1 MMRLDS
7 KSGLILLVIL
17 VLLALAGPWLIPQYR
32 IDRLTLA
39 LVYGAA
45 TLGLVVI
52 TGRAGQLSIGHSAF
66 FGLGAYT
73 AGILLT
79 RGLVPLPLALLAGAA
94 TGGALGLVFGKPA
107 LKLRGFQL
115 AVVTA
120 ALAIVFP
127 LLLPRFSTLTG
138 GHAGLAI
145 PPQFAPESWGLSSVS
160 WMYLVTVVTVALLAF
175 AAWAVT
181 RNRLG
186 RALDAIRL
194 SEITARSMGIDVAGY
209 KLAAFTVSA
218 ICAGLAGGLYAA
230 VIGFIAPEAFG
241 LLLNLTFLAALMV
254 GGSRVIAGA
263 FLGGLFVQ
271 LAPELAGGVSQAWT
285 QLLFGAILI
294 GVVFF
299 LPGGLASLATSV
311 RPRPDST
318 TGHPRIS
325 KSDKSESDR

>member
-1 MMRLDS
+1 MMTLNN
-7 KSGLILLVIL
+7 KTIAMLLAAAF
-17 VLLALAGPWLIPQYR
+17 LLALAAPWLIPQYR

-39 LVYGAA
+39 LIYGAA
-45 TLGLVVI
+45 TIGLVII

-66 FGLGAYT
+66 FGIGAYT
-73 AGILLT
+73 TGILLV
-79 RGLVPLPLALLAGAA
+79 RDILPLPLALLAGALA
-94 TGGALGLVFGKPA
+94 GGVLGLVFGKPA

-115 AVVTA
+115 AIVTA

-127 LLLPRFSTLTG
+127 LMLPRFSDLTG

-160 WMYLVTVVTVALLAF
+160 WMYMVTVVTIAILVF
-175 AAWAVT
+175 VAWAVT

-194 SEITARSMGIDVAGY
+194 SELTARSMGIDVAGY

-230 VIGFIAPEAFG
+230 AIGFIAPEAFG
-241 LLLNLTFLAALMV
+241 LLINLTFLAALMV

-263 FLGGLFVQ
+263 LIGGLFVQ
-271 LAPELAGGVSQAWT
+271 LVPELAAGLSQAWT

-294 GVVFF
+294 AVVFF
-299 LPGGLASLATSV
+299 LPGGLVSLIPIMQRKVSRPAKTAATTSA
-311 RPRPDST
+311 DT
-318 TGHPRIS
+318 T
-325 KSDKSESDR
+325 DCD